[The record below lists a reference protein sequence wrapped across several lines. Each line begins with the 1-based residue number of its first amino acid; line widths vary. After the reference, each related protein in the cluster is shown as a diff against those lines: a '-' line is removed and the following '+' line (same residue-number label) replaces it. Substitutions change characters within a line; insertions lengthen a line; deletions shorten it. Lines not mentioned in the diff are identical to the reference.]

1 MRYILALGLLL
12 ALSASAD
19 AARLHH
25 ARSPLHAIAG
35 PVPSY
40 GPVPSDPYRVPAY
53 GSPEWERLHRENMP
67 SYDDPSKQS
76 PGG

>member
-1 MRYILALGLLL
+1 MRSVLALGLLL

-19 AARLHH
+19 AARARVHH
-25 ARSPLHAIAG
+25 ARPLNAIAG

-40 GPVPSDPYRVPAY
+40 DPYRVPAY

>member
-1 MRYILALGLLL
+1 MRSVLVLGLLL
-12 ALSASAD
+12 TLTASAN
-19 AARLHH
+19 AARVHH
-25 ARSPLHAIAG
+25 ARPLHAFAG
-35 PVPSY
+35 PVPSA
-40 GPVPSDPYRVPAY
+40 GPAPSYDPYRVPAY